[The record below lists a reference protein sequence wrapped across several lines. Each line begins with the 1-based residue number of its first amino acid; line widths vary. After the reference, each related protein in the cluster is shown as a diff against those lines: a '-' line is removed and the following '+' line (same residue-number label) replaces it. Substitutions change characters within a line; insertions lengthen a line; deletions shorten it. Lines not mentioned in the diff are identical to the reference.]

1 MTADQILYQ
10 INGYQRELK
19 KNLFTWELSAEPV
32 IKQPY
37 KTEFRFSENIR
48 EDIKIAQELNT
59 EEARKFLVK
68 SMALIQKHQKIIAN
82 AENREEFIEKFYFY
96 ILSVSIISDTLSKA
110 FIKNF
115 EVFTK
120 TFLKRDQPQ
129 NEPLKIEIVEEPTLF
144 PEL

>member
-1 MTADQILYQ
+1 MTTDQILYQ
-10 INGYQRELK
+10 INGYQKELK
-19 KNLFTWELSAEPV
+19 KNLLTWDLSSDPQ

-37 KTEFRFSENIR
+37 KTDFRFSENIR

-59 EEARKFLVK
+59 EEARKFLLK

-82 AENREEFIEKFYFY
+82 ADNREEFIEKFYFY

-120 TFLKRDQPQ
+120 TFLKRDKASQ
-129 NEPLKIEIVEEPTLF
+129 EEMKITIVEENTLF
-144 PEL
+144 PDL